1 MKGMTPEAALLM
13 LSTTAAGVWMMLA
26 GVNKKLLEW
35 RRRERLCAGC
45 GRRLDRP
52 VCPTCCGS

>member
-1 MKGMTPEAALLM
+1 VKPLTPDAALLM
-13 LSTTAAGVWMMLA
+13 ITTTAAGVWMMLA

-45 GRRLDRP
+45 GRRLDRA
-52 VCPTCCGS
+52 VCRTCAGS